1 MIYKNVS
8 VGRYFALMGITKQ
21 MCEDGKT
28 PEEIALEIGHP
39 IEEVLECVKLMKDND
54 ILRTKQNK

>member
-8 VGRYFALMGITKQ
+8 VGRYFVLVGMTKK

-28 PEEIALEIGHP
+28 PSEIALEIGQP
-39 IEEVLECVKLMKDND
+39 IEEVLECVKLINDN
-54 ILRTKQNK
+54 ILKRTK